1 MSNKR
6 SALPAVTTPKQLGL
20 SQPLPF
26 SLIIGPSIIFILW
39 CLASWL
45 NMLDP
50 RLLPAPWK
58 IIDTG
63 IHAWQ
68 NGRLQHDLLVS
79 GLRALTGFGIGLVLG
94 SLLAIFSGL
103 NRWGEALIDGTIQVQ
118 RAIPSLALIPLLILW
133 LGIGEVMKVVVITI
147 SVTVLIYIHT
157 HNGLRNIDQRFV
169 ELAETTQL
177 NRRTFI
183 RHIVIPGALPG
194 FMLGLRF
201 AVLSAW
207 VGLVVVEQINA
218 TSGIGYMM
226 TLARGY
232 GQIDVVILGLLLYA
246 VLGLSADALVRL
258 LSRRVLKWQHRQNG

>member
-1 MSNKR
+1 MSNKYGL
-6 SALPAVTTPKQLGL
+6 LPKVATAKRLGPGR
-20 SQPLPF
+20 PLPC
-26 SLIIGPSIIFILW
+26 SLLIGPGILLALW
-39 CLASWL
+39 CFASGIHL
-45 NMLDP
+45 LDD
-50 RLLPAPWK
+50 RFLPAPWH
-58 IIDTG
+58 IVQTG
-63 IHAWQ
+63 MQAWHT
-68 NGRLQHDLLVS
+68 GRLQHDIVVS
-79 GLRALTGFGIGLVLG
+79 GLRALSGFGIGLVIG
-94 SLLAIFSGL
+94 SLLAVLSGL
-103 NRWGEALIDGTIQVQ
+103 NRWGEAFIDGTVQVQ
-118 RAIPSLALIPLLILW
+118 RAIPALAMIPLLILW

-169 ELAETTQL
+169 ELAETSQL
-177 NRRTFI
+177 SQRTFI

-246 VLGLSADALVRL
+246 ALGLSADALVRL
-258 LSRRVLKWQHRQNG
+258 LSRRVLQWQPTLHR